1 MLRDKK
7 ERQMK
12 TFVSMNAV
20 FAFLFGSLAF
30 ADDASKAAAE
40 PAQGVSGK
48 VIKMTG
54 NFMPGPGPRPGGT
67 QAPLS
72 VPVHVFKGKVA
83 PFLKPDPKHPQL
95 VKIVNS
101 DRDGTYRVA
110 LEPGEYTLVAEIEA
124 KLYLNSFT
132 DSAGKMV
139 WSTITVAAGKWATW
153 DIKDSSGAA
162 F

>member
-1 MLRDKK
+1 
-7 ERQMK
+7 MK
-12 TFVSMNAV
+12 TFVSVIVV
-20 FAFLFGSLAF
+20 FTFLFGILAF
-30 ADDASKAAAE
+30 AEGTPKAAAE

-83 PFLKPDPKHPQL
+83 PFQKPDPRHPQL

-101 DRDGTYRVA
+101 DKDGAYRVA
-110 LEPGEYTLVAEIEA
+110 LEPGEYTLVAEIEG

-132 DSAGKMV
+132 DGAGKMV
-139 WSTITVAAGKWATW
+139 WSTVAVTAGKWAIW